1 MANKPLYVI
10 SIVSEMLELHP
21 QTLRQYERIGL
32 VTPSRTM
39 GNTRL
44 YSDED
49 IERLKF
55 IITLSKDMG
64 VNLAGVEIILNMREQ
79 IETLQAQ
86 IGGMKEYIRQRVGE
100 EMKTKEAEKALIPSP
115 PKNIIKVKIEKG

>member
-21 QTLRQYERIGL
+21 QTLRQYERMGL

-79 IETLQAQ
+79 IEALQTQ
-86 IGGMKEYIRQRVGE
+86 LEGMKEYIRQKMGE
-100 EMKTKEAEKALIPSP
+100 EMKARQSEKALVPAP
-115 PKNIIKVKIEKG
+115 PKSIKIRINKE

>member
-1 MANKPLYVI
+1 
-10 SIVSEMLELHP
+10 MLELHP
-21 QTLRQYERIGL
+21 QTLRQYERMGL
-32 VTPSRTM
+32 VTPSRTL

-64 VNLAGVEIILNMREQ
+64 VNLAGIEIILNMREQ
-79 IETLQAQ
+79 INTLHAQ
-86 IGGMKEYIRQRVGE
+86 IDGMKDYIRKRLGE
-100 EMKTKEAEKALIPSP
+100 EMKAKEAEKALVPSP
-115 PKNIIKVKIEKG
+115 PKDIIKIRIEKE